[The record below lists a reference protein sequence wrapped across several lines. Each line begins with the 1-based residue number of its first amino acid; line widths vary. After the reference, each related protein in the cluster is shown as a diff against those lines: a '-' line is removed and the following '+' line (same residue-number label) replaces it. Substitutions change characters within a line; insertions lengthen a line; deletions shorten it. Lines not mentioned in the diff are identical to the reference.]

1 MKKLFILLLVFL
13 CGCSFKFQ
21 ESIISNDT
29 FYNAYTENY
38 STKEEV
44 LNEMEKIVEREY
56 NRANSDLEITTE
68 YITNITEGKRET
80 FFWKDLDPNSRYLTS
95 VKDRT
100 STIMRIRFGKMVV
113 YGLAIAKRSKVKKE
127 EHAFAILFP
136 QKEDAQTMQAL
147 CFRMA
152 ELQ

>member
-80 FFWKDLDPNSRYLTS
+80 FFWK
-95 VKDRT
+95 
-100 STIMRIRFGKMVV
+100 
-113 YGLAIAKRSKVKKE
+113 
-127 EHAFAILFP
+127 
-136 QKEDAQTMQAL
+136 
-147 CFRMA
+147 
-152 ELQ
+152 